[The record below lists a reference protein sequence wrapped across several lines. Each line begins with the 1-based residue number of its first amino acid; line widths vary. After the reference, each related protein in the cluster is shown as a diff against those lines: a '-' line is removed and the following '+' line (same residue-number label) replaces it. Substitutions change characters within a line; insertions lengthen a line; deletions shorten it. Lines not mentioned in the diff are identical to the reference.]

1 MKPRDDTWN
10 EKEEEEDKTNNNK
23 KPFKTVFFFS
33 AALAGYLY
41 PLLKLKENARVQQ
54 KRSVRSAATTCTQLR
69 KLHETNFKEV
79 LKFMPRR
86 CKSFRQ
92 KKTLKKQLLPS
103 VTILQATPSDFQ
115 KLKLPPMCEEGR
127 GGRTGRE
134 EREREE
140 EERRSNSSF
149 QTLALRPPLFLP
161 DGWMNRVEVD
171 ETRRHHQP
179 PE

>member
-10 EKEEEEDKTNNNK
+10 EKEEEEDKTHNNK

-69 KLHETNFKEV
+69 KLHKTNFKEV

-92 KKTLKKQLLPS
+92 KITQKKPKKNLPS

-115 KLKLPPMCEEGR
+115 KLKSPPMCEKGR

-134 EREREE
+134 ERERDG
-140 EERRSNSSF
+140 RGAPQQQQLSNACTAPAF
-149 QTLALRPPLFLP
+149 VPP
-161 DGWMNRVEVD
+161 GWMD
-171 ETRRHHQP
+171 EQGRGG
-179 PE
+179 